1 MTKMNSNPSTTK
13 RKRKVSPKTLKIT
26 DRRKSIT
33 DWPDHAAAF
42 PYRLE
47 FISHGDKIVAMFEC
61 EEHLNKYLKR
71 YSLNKKNSRVDV
83 YNNQYTPPKNYKKPK
98 RQLFSTIED
107 FFV

>member
-1 MTKMNSNPSTTK
+1 MPTNSKLSTTK
-13 RKRKVSPKTLKIT
+13 RKSKVSQKTQKIT

-33 DWPDHAAAF
+33 EWPAHSKAF

-47 FISHGDKIVAMFEC
+47 YISHGDKIVAMFEC
-61 EEHLNKYLKR
+61 EEHLNKHLQR
-71 YSLNKKNSRVDV
+71 YDLNKKNSRVDIFPDH
-83 YNNQYTPPKNYKKPK
+83 QHKFKKNYKKPK